1 MRQHSLRRSPAV
13 SEQTFEPI
21 RKGSKRREKGGGSRR
36 RGQSR
41 REQRAAKAAQ
51 RAELERLARDTGFD
65 LPGAA

>member
-21 RKGSKRREKGGGSRR
+21 RKGSTRREKGGGKRR
-36 RGQSR
+36 R

-51 RAELERLARDTGFD
+51 RAELERLARDVD
-65 LPGAA
+65 LGAFGEA